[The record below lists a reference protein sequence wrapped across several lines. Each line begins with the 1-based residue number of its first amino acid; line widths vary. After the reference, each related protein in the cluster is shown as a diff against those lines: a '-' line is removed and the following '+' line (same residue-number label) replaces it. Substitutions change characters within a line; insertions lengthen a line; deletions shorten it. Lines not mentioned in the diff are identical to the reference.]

1 MKYIINGLE
10 FKSKKEAEN
19 FFIRAMIY
27 GNERNDVERMA
38 FAYDKIQE
46 GCNVID
52 TRTGYAVKPIKKT
65 RK

>member
-1 MKYIINGLE
+1 MKYMVDGLE

-19 FFIRAMIY
+19 FFLQAMMCCE
-27 GNERNDVERMA
+27 GSEGERMT
-38 FAYDKIQE
+38 FAYCKIKE

>member
-1 MKYIINGLE
+1 
-10 FKSKKEAEN
+10 
-19 FFIRAMIY
+19 
-27 GNERNDVERMA
+27 MA

>member
-1 MKYIINGLE
+1 MKYIIDGLE

-19 FFIRAMIY
+19 FIRAMIY